1 MGSHQGRAWA
11 KVIHAHTEGQRGLGA
26 VSQERARGR
35 ELLALRFGPWS
46 AALGPSHRSPHRS
59 GGTAQWLTRLQS
71 CPVKEVVG
79 EGRPPGS
86 LDFRTSRGKAGS
98 VVVNAAERVS
108 SVDVGNDVRG
118 L

>member
-35 ELLALRFGPWS
+35 ELLALRFGPQHS
-46 AALGPSHRSPHRS
+46 GPHTGHHTEAA
-59 GGTAQWLTRLQS
+59 AQWLTRLPS
-71 CPVKEVVG
+71 CPAKEVAG